1 MRVKDG
7 GPIFDYVGPDGEA
20 FSEDDGSILLL
31 GIKDHWLLLH
41 SLHFIIIF
49 CTVTPCVHQ
58 SLTLILISY

>member
-1 MRVKDG
+1 MADQFLIMLDQMGRPFVKMTAQ
-7 GPIFDYVGPDGEA
+7 F
-20 FSEDDGSILLL
+20 FFL

-58 SLTLILISY
+58 SLTLILISC